1 MHEISGGLTIAAG
14 KSVSL
19 SPGGY
24 HLMMMDLK
32 KPLRAGDKVPV
43 TLNFEKAGPVSVT
56 LEVGSVGATYPNG
69 MSMSSGQM
77 QKM

>member
-1 MHEISGGLTIAAG
+1 
-14 KSVSL
+14 
-19 SPGGY
+19 
-24 HLMMMDLK
+24 MMMDLK